1 MLFKYSRRTHAFILG
16 NKTIRWTVIHILR
29 RTGKSSPEEA
39 KARRF
44 AEVALPHLDAA
55 YNLARWIVRNPQDAE
70 DMVQDAYLRAFKFLD
85 GFRGEDGRAWLLTIV
100 RNTCYTWLH
109 QQRGQALDTSF
120 DEEAHSLD
128 GHGSVTAL
136 DQSDS
141 NPQAIMLREAD
152 RRWIHRALERLP
164 LEFREILVLRE
175 IEDLSYKEIAAIAN
189 IPLGTV
195 MSRLARGRKLLLE
208 CVRRMN
214 EES

>member
-1 MLFKYSRRTHAFILG
+1 M
-16 NKTIRWTVIHILR
+16 R

-44 AEVALPHLDAA
+44 AEVALPYLDAA

-70 DMVQDAYLRAFKFLD
+70 DMVQDAYLRAFKPLD

-109 QQRGQALDTSF
+109 QQRGQGLDTSF
-120 DEEAHSLD
+120 DEEAQSLD

-141 NPQAIMLREAD
+141 NPQAITLREAD